1 MAEPRWKQILASV
14 SEAERN
20 FAKEIVRDRLQ
31 REGRSVSE
39 EEIDRMAAKALEE
52 AHAILKKKGKQAF
65 RGLKGGLKAFCEE
78 VKKKG
83 PE

>member
-1 MAEPRWKQILASV
+1 MAEPRWKQILANV

-39 EEIDRMAAKALEE
+39 EEVERMAAKALED
-52 AHAILKKKGKQAF
+52 AHAIIKKKGKQAL
-65 RGLKGGLKAFCEE
+65 RGLKGGLRAFWEE

-83 PE
+83 PD